1 MEKYFPKD
9 SEWILKINSED
20 YIVIKRSS
28 ECRFYSD
35 DVLIEVVSGRRF
47 LILEDSFEY
56 AAYPELTNSIKRI
69 QIAPIGYIID
79 SIGAPCDKGG
89 AELFFE
95 KVDAVHVKVYVMTLE
110 RTVVYSCIILISEL
124 LEWNKMLDCLFL
136 KRSEMF
142 Q

>member
-69 QIAPIGYIID
+69 QIAPI
-79 SIGAPCDKGG
+79 
-89 AELFFE
+89 
-95 KVDAVHVKVYVMTLE
+95 
-110 RTVVYSCIILISEL
+110 
-124 LEWNKMLDCLFL
+124 
-136 KRSEMF
+136 
-142 Q
+142 